1 MRAQVSGKEIIDVID
16 RKPLIDSP
24 ENLDQSVKNIDV
36 QDGIKFNNVRFRY
49 PTAPEHVKDVF
60 TDASFKIL
68 SGTSTAI
75 VGPSGSGKSTI
86 VQMINRFYDPLEGNI
101 SYGSTPLKSIELP
114 SLRDMIG
121 WVGQEPVL
129 VIGTIRENLMYGNK
143 DASEADLERAIKLAS
158 ADFIFELEKGLET
171 YVGSST
177 VLNLSGGQKQRIA
190 IARALIKRPQILVLD
205 EATSALDPKSEAE
218 VQNAIL
224 NV

>member
-1 MRAQVSGKEIIDVID
+1 M
-16 RKPLIDSP
+16 
-24 ENLDQSVKNIDV
+24 
-36 QDGIKFNNVRFRY
+36 IK
-49 PTAPEHVKDVF
+49 
-60 TDASFKIL
+60 
-68 SGTSTAI
+68 SGTTTAI

-86 VQMINRFYDPLEGNI
+86 VQMINRFYDPSQGEIL
-101 SYGSTPLKSIELP
+101 YGSTQLKKVDLT
-114 SLRDMIG
+114 SLREMIG

-129 VIGTIRENLMYGNK
+129 VVGTIRENLMYGNK
-143 DASEADLERAIKLAS
+143 DATEADLDRAVKLAN
-158 ADFIFELEKGLET
+158 AQFIYTLEKKLDT

-224 NV
+224 NVQKQ

>member
-101 SYGSTPLKSIELP
+101 SYGSTLLKTIELP

-177 VLNLSGGQKQRIA
+177 VLNLSGG
-190 IARALIKRPQILVLD
+190 
-205 EATSALDPKSEAE
+205 
-218 VQNAIL
+218 
-224 NV
+224 

>member
-24 ENLDQSVKNIDV
+24 ENLEQSVTKIDI
-36 QDGIKFNNVRFRY
+36 QDGIKFDNVRFRY

-101 SYGSTPLKSIELP
+101 SYGSTPLKSI
-114 SLRDMIG
+114 
-121 WVGQEPVL
+121 
-129 VIGTIRENLMYGNK
+129 
-143 DASEADLERAIKLAS
+143 
-158 ADFIFELEKGLET
+158 
-171 YVGSST
+171 
-177 VLNLSGGQKQRIA
+177 
-190 IARALIKRPQILVLD
+190 
-205 EATSALDPKSEAE
+205 
-218 VQNAIL
+218 
-224 NV
+224 